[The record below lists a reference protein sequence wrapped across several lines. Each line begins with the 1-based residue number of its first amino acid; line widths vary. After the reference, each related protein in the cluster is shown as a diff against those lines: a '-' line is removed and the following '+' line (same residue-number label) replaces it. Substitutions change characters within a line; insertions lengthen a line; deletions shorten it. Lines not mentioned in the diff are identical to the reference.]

1 MNGHDRNRPVLHAET
16 SPRCG
21 SDQLRPRA
29 LPANLDRGS
38 VQYLVCDRCGEE
50 IGPASLPDP
59 EAPSAI
65 VIPLCRP
72 AAKLPAIAGPFV
84 SLFAPLRSALP

>member
-16 SPRCG
+16 CPRCG

-38 VQYLVCDRCGEE
+38 VQYLVCDLCGEE

-65 VIPLCRP
+65 VIPLCI
-72 AAKLPAIAGPFV
+72 AAKPRSAGPFV
-84 SLFAPLRSALP
+84 SVFAPLRSALP